1 MLCLIYFYKLINNL
15 NISPGSDLV
24 VKYSS
29 VYNTRSSNQY
39 VRPFANTNSYSFS
52 FFPRIISIWNYLP
65 ISITSS
71 SSVSSFKLQL
81 ARYYN

>member
-1 MLCLIYFYKLINNL
+1 MSNLFYKLINNL
-15 NISPGSDLV
+15 IISPGSDLV

-29 VYNTRSSNQY
+29 VYNTRGSTQY
-39 VRPFANTNSYSFS
+39 VRPFANTNSYSF
-52 FFPRIISIWNYLP
+52 FPHIISIWNSLP
-65 ISITSS
+65 ASIISS

>member
-39 VRPFANTNSYSFS
+39 VRPFANTNSYSF
-52 FFPRIISIWNYLP
+52 FPRIISIWNYLP
-65 ISITSS
+65 VSITS

>member
-1 MLCLIYFYKLINNL
+1 MDFRLANGMIDYTGDDMVFSSSLQFKYYNL

-52 FFPRIISIWNYLP
+52 FFPRI
-65 ISITSS
+65 
-71 SSVSSFKLQL
+71 SFNLEL
-81 ARYYN
+81 FTY